1 LDARIDNAP
10 AADGLDAP
18 RRYWA
23 WTAIILA
30 IVLSVLDGTI
40 ANVALP
46 TIAADFHA
54 SPAVSIWIVN
64 GYQLAIVIALLPLAS
79 LGEIY
84 GYRRIQT
91 AGVIVFTLASAAC
104 AFADSLPA
112 LTAARIVQGLGAA
125 GMMSVNAAIL
135 RYTIPARKFGS
146 AIGINAFVVAVSAT
160 VGPTLAGFILTWA
173 SWPWLFL
180 INLPLGVA
188 AAVIGWFSLP
198 ESDHADRRFD
208 WLSALL
214 SAATIGLAVLV
225 IDSLGHSLP
234 AGWIAAQAVA
244 LVVIG
249 VLLVRRELG
258 MADPLLPLDLL
269 KLPVFSM
276 SVGASVTSFV
286 AQMLAFVS
294 LPFMLQS
301 SFGFEPRDVGLLMMP
316 WPLALA
322 VTAPIAG
329 RLSDRYSPAILGGA
343 GLVLLALGLAL
354 LALLPDKPS
363 APDIAW
369 RMVLCGIGFGLFQTP
384 NNRTL
389 IGAAPRRRSGAASGM
404 LGTARLS
411 GQTIGAALVA
421 LLLAQA
427 GIAGATLALGVA
439 SAFAFVAAIV
449 SIARLGAFR
458 KAEAADRAREARD
471 AAQE

>member
-1 LDARIDNAP
+1 MDARIDTAP

-30 IVLSVLDGTI
+30 ILLSVLDGTI

-46 TIAADFHA
+46 TIAADFHS
-54 SPAVSIWIVN
+54 SPSVSIWIVN
-64 GYQLAIVIALLPLAS
+64 GYQLAIVVTLLPLAS
-79 LGEIY
+79 LGEIH

-91 AGVIVFTLASAAC
+91 GGVIVFTLASLAC

-135 RYTIPARKFGS
+135 RYTMPARKFGT
-146 AIGINAFVVAVSAT
+146 AIGINAFVVAGSAT
-160 VGPTLAGFILTWA
+160 IGPTIAGFVLTWA

-180 INLPLGVA
+180 INVPIGVA
-188 AAVIGWFSLP
+188 AAVIGWFALP
-198 ESDHADRRFD
+198 DSDRADRRFD

-214 SAATIGLAVLV
+214 SAATIGLAILV
-225 IDSLGHSLP
+225 IDSFAHSLP
-234 AGWIAAQAVA
+234 PMWIAVEVAA

-258 MADPLLPLDLL
+258 MTDPLLPLDLL

-276 SVGASVTSFV
+276 SVGTSVASFV

-294 LPFMLQS
+294 MPFMLQS
-301 SFGFEPRDVGLLMMP
+301 IFGFEPRAVGLLMMP

-343 GLVLLALGLAL
+343 GLALLALGLAL
-354 LALLPDKPS
+354 LALLPDDPS

-404 LGTARLS
+404 LGTARLT

-427 GIAGATLALGVA
+427 GIAGAMLALGVA
-439 SAFAFVAAIV
+439 SGFACLAAVV

-458 KAEAADRAREARD
+458 RAEAAERAGEA
-471 AAQE
+471 